1 MESWSLA
8 LSPSMLPGCCYFR
21 GKTISQIY
29 SRSPPYR
36 AAEMGIKSTPGR
48 TQQPPGDPPLPQG
61 ANHCLL
67 QEFTPG
73 ETEMRGEVLMPGR

>member
-1 MESWSLA
+1 
-8 LSPSMLPGCCYFR
+8 
-21 GKTISQIY
+21 
-29 SRSPPYR
+29 
-36 AAEMGIKSTPGR
+36 MGIKSTPGR

-61 ANHCLL
+61 ANHRLL